1 VEGLEAAQAAARGAT
16 GDYQDMPSH
25 APRMSCYTSATS
37 TTYATTTLRAGQGA
51 GGREGLVT

>member
-1 VEGLEAAQAAARGAT
+1 MEGLEAAQAAARGAT

-37 TTYATTTLRAGQGA
+37 TTYATTTL
-51 GGREGLVT
+51 